1 MEKQQNKSKSGKEI
15 GSKGDFPDHS
25 IKSEGKGELN
35 TYHELLDNAPIIFQL
50 LDREGKLIEVN
61 KLWLT
66 TMGYEKEEII
76 GKYLGEYLSDNS
88 RKILEDS
95 LSMYREHKTHYEK
108 ILEIRKKDGSYIQ
121 FDCYSMISHD
131 RGGVFNNMLCFLEE
145 KKPDNHKNI
154 LSFNETILNA
164 IPEIIFRIDKNGK
177 FIDYHTNSDKAIA
190 MKPENFIGKHLD
202 ELDFPVSFVQRS
214 LELIAKALETNKIQ
228 KYEYDLETFDGLK
241 YFEARIVPVS
251 KNEILDIVCDVT
263 ERLKTEKLLKQSEE
277 QFRNLY
283 YNIPVGIYQTTP
295 EGKILMANPA
305 MAKILEYNSVEEL
318 LNMDLAD
325 PGFDLL
331 YKKEDFQNQI
341 KEKDEIIGR
350 EDVIRTWNGDIKY
363 IRENA
368 RAIRNDSGDII
379 FYEGTIEDITSQKL
393 AQEDLRK
400 TEREKIA
407 ILNSMSELFVY
418 YDTGLKILWASKA
431 AAELMGL
438 RNEELVGKN
447 CYEVWQKK
455 DEPCIDCP
463 VLKAKETGKPY
474 SSEMKTPDGRI
485 LHITGYPVLN
495 EEGEIIG
502 MTELGQDITM
512 QKKFEEE
519 LKKSKENAEKANRF
533 KSKFLSNLSH
543 EVRTPLNIIIGF
555 ANLLDNNVNDKK
567 LKEYI
572 SSIKSSS
579 NSILELIDD
588 ILDISRIETGNLDLQ
603 FKSVNLFKII
613 KEIKQMFVMKS
624 SQKQLDFFVEIDENI
639 PKYLILDEV
648 RIKQILTNLVSNA
661 IKYTDRGYVKIIVQQ
676 TKERSILGSEEIDL
690 RFIVE
695 DTGVG
700 IPESEWG
707 HLFEPFTQVKSR
719 DDNNRGY
726 GLGLAITKSLVEMM
740 DATIS
745 IKSEIDKGSSF
756 FVDIPAVMVH
766 KFSLSFDQEPDDLE
780 VDLKGRTV
788 LLVDDSDINRKLVK
802 ENLENAGIK
811 IIEAHDGQVA
821 ITMAEKHKPELILM
835 DILMPRM
842 DGFEATRLIRNKNE
856 LTGIPI
862 IALTALAMKEDVER
876 IEKAGFD
883 AYLLK
888 PFHIS
893 DLFEK
898 VNKIFKSGHQKED
911 TQNVEE
917 TGELKPEIV
926 GYDIQKAEYA
936 LEKLTEDYMA
946 IWHEISKNKEF
957 QQIQNFAFQIHQLG
971 EETEL
976 DFVKDFGMRLEN
988 FAKEFDVEN
997 IDICLES
1004 YPNLIDKVKSCIPQ

>member
-1 MEKQQNKSKSGKEI
+1 MFSVMGKKQNNSKSGKEV

-35 TYHELLDNAPIIFQL
+35 TYHVLLDNAPIIFQL
-50 LDREGKLIEVN
+50 LDREGKLIDVN

-66 TMGYEKEEII
+66 TMGYEKKEI
-76 GKYLGEYLSDNS
+76 
-88 RKILEDS
+88 
-95 LSMYREHKTHYEK
+95 
-108 ILEIRKKDGSYIQ
+108 
-121 FDCYSMISHD
+121 
-131 RGGVFNNMLCFLEE
+131 
-145 KKPDNHKNI
+145 
-154 LSFNETILNA
+154 
-164 IPEIIFRIDKNGK
+164 
-177 FIDYHTNSDKAIA
+177 
-190 MKPENFIGKHLD
+190 IGKHLD

-241 YFEARIVPVS
+241 YFEAQIVPVS
-251 KNEILDIVCDVT
+251 KNEILDIICDVT

-295 EGKILMANPA
+295 EGKVLMANPA

-331 YKKEDFQNQI
+331 YNKEDFQNQI

-350 EDVIRTWNGDIKY
+350 EDVIRTWNGNIKY

-379 FYEGTIEDITSQKL
+379 YYEGTIEDITSQKL

-447 CYEVWQKK
+447 CYEVWHKR

-463 VLKAKETGKPY
+463 VLKAKETGKTHF
-474 SSEMKTPDGRI
+474 SEIKTPDGLI

-512 QKKFEEE
+512 QKKIEEE

-543 EVRTPLNIIIGF
+543 EVRTPLNVIIGF

-572 SSIKSSS
+572 SSIKSSG

-639 PKYLILDEV
+639 PKYLILDGV

-661 IKYTDRGYVKIIVQQ
+661 IKYTDRGYVKITVRQ
-676 TKERSILGSEEIDL
+676 TEERSILGSEEVDL

-700 IPESEWG
+700 IPESEWD

-745 IKSEIDKGSSF
+745 IKSEIDKGTSF
-756 FVDIPAVMVH
+756 FIDIPAVMVH

-780 VDLKGRTV
+780 VDLKGRTI

-856 LTGIPI
+856 LKGIPI

-911 TQNVEE
+911 TQNVE
-917 TGELKPEIV
+917 
-926 GYDIQKAEYA
+926 
-936 LEKLTEDYMA
+936 
-946 IWHEISKNKEF
+946 
-957 QQIQNFAFQIHQLG
+957 
-971 EETEL
+971 
-976 DFVKDFGMRLEN
+976 
-988 FAKEFDVEN
+988 
-997 IDICLES
+997 
-1004 YPNLIDKVKSCIPQ
+1004 